1 MVNLFKKFNFIKI
14 EKGGNKTFL
23 LDKLKR
29 KNYNT
34 SRKVNKSI
42 II

>member
-29 KNYNT
+29 KN
-34 SRKVNKSI
+34 
-42 II
+42 